1 MELRDTVDVEPEPTF
16 EKASGVG
23 GGNDTGDVEPDRTV
37 ENECGIGKV
46 NDIYY

>member
-1 MELRDTVDVEPEPTF
+1 MELRDTVDVEPDPTF
-16 EKASGVG
+16 EKESGVG
-23 GGNDTGDVEPDRTV
+23 GGNDTVDVEPDPTV